1 LRLLLIIAAI
11 AFSLTEASYHVGVLS
26 GLDQAYTDL
35 WHRWSG
41 VRYQPTRTAL
51 VVVDEASLT
60 RYPDDPLVFWPPH
73 FAKAAATLRKAGAT
87 VIGIDFLFSM
97 TPERWLNKLNLVG
110 NEALRQYDLAF
121 RQELNLGKVM
131 LVGTIAR
138 GEDGHPDSL
147 LLPHPDYL
155 LSLPNMDLVAGIG
168 LADLEPDQ
176 DGVIRR
182 FRFAPQLNLPKELA
196 AGAPQLSF
204 SALLAIRAS
213 AQSASA
219 DQWHIGGFRY
229 DTSSM
234 HNISYA
240 GPQGTIPRLP
250 IYRLLDKNALAD
262 PAVQALRGKV
272 VIIGGDYLGMNDIH
286 ATPYSSS
293 LAGRLGTRVTGMPGA
308 ELQANIVES
317 LLSGTI
323 TAPASGLLRG
333 LLVAVVLL
341 AATAALLR
349 APPGIGFA
357 VVVTAALLALVI
369 GYLAFQQF
377 LLFPSAS
384 LQLGLLSAFFMVL
397 GLRLTR
403 EERDKARIRSMF
415 EGYVSDDVVNMLLD
429 SGQRIDMGGQSM
441 HITVLFSDIRN
452 FTTITEKLTAHE
464 TVEFLNVYFE
474 RVINVIRAEGGRIDK
489 FIGDAVMAEFG
500 VPYPFADHP
509 LRALRAAAGIRQ
521 VAEEFKIWMQ
531 ERFPDKGLPEFG
543 VGIGLHTGSAVVG
556 NLGSAKRMEFT
567 AIGDTVNVASRLE
580 GETKAL
586 SCVIVASADTVRA
599 AGDKVTTGRHEKLK
613 VKGRVEPVEVYEILD
628 VKL

>member
-1 LRLLLIIAAI
+1 MRLLLVIAAI
-11 AFSLTEASYHVGVLS
+11 AFSLTEASYHVGALS

-60 RYPDDPLVFWPPH
+60 RYPDDPRVFWPPH
-73 FAKAAATLRKAGAT
+73 FAKAAATLREAGAT
-87 VIGIDFLFSM
+87 VIGIDFLFSI
-97 TPERWLNKLNLVG
+97 TPESWFNKLNLAG

-121 RQELNLGKVM
+121 RQELNSGKVV
-131 LVGTIAR
+131 LVGTIAH
-138 GEDGHPDSL
+138 GEDGHPGSL
-147 LLPHPDYL
+147 LLPHTDYL

-182 FRFAPQLNLPKELA
+182 FRFAPRLNLPKELA
-196 AGAPQLSF
+196 AGAPQLSLG
-204 SALLAIRAS
+204 ALLAMRAS
-213 AQSASA
+213 AQSVSA
-219 DQWHIGGFRY
+219 GQWHIGGFRY
-229 DTSSM
+229 DASSV
-234 HNISYA
+234 HNISFA

-250 IYRLLDKNALAD
+250 IYRLLDKNALSD

-317 LLSGTI
+317 LLSGIT

-349 APPGIGFA
+349 MPPGVGFA

-384 LQLGLLSAFFMVL
+384 LQLGF
-397 GLRLTR
+397 
-403 EERDKARIRSMF
+403 
-415 EGYVSDDVVNMLLD
+415 
-429 SGQRIDMGGQSM
+429 
-441 HITVLFSDIRN
+441 
-452 FTTITEKLTAHE
+452 
-464 TVEFLNVYFE
+464 
-474 RVINVIRAEGGRIDK
+474 
-489 FIGDAVMAEFG
+489 AVG
-500 VPYPFADHP
+500 VFYGAG
-509 LRALRAAAGIRQ
+509 AAAHARRARQ
-521 VAEEFKIWMQ
+521 GAHPQHV
-531 ERFPDKGLPEFG
+531 RGLC
-543 VGIGLHTGSAVVG
+543 L
-556 NLGSAKRMEFT
+556 
-567 AIGDTVNVASRLE
+567 
-580 GETKAL
+580 
-586 SCVIVASADTVRA
+586 
-599 AGDKVTTGRHEKLK
+599 
-613 VKGRVEPVEVYEILD
+613 
-628 VKL
+628 